1 MLIPRMHQTVGD
13 VAPYLISQLMGFRLD
28 ITRMFP
34 VTWYLRRGL
43 NINTEQTGGGPD
55 QVTETSSLWN

>member
-13 VAPYLISQLMGFRLD
+13 VAPYLISRLMGLD